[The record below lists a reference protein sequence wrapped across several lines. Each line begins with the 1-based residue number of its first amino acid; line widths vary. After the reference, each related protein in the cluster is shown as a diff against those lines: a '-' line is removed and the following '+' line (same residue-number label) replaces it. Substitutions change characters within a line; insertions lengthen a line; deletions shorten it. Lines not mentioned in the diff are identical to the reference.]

1 MGATAGGA
9 SVVGTKYGLLNQD
22 YILMKRI
29 PRSVDVSRERDSGM
43 ALVHGTAS
51 VSEME
56 GGRGQMIDMDGSI
69 LIAMVLD
76 GHGMLGE
83 VAARVAARAISKEV
97 EGKVFQRVIGKG
109 LSLREYGRRNVEQLI
124 HDAYEKAHKDVL
136 QVYESAPMEY
146 TYPEGSSGQVFE
158 LEEHDA
164 VPRKSSSKK
173 KKGRGTAPKPFIYR
187 NTESSNPSLVEF
199 GTTASV
205 MLVDGDFAVVSHV
218 GDSSIVLAS
227 VEDKFLDGTLM
238 TKPHTGHSV
247 SERFRIG
254 EIICEDEELAD
265 EATVREDGCVEV
277 SNLAGVLSCV
287 ALSMTRAIG
296 HLHLQSYGVVPM
308 PDIKFKDILPEDV
321 CFIIASDGVWD
332 VYTPRQ
338 ASIIVWEALNNG
350 ANPTEAARVLCDKA
364 VELSKLTF
372 GAADNTSAVI
382 VLLGGLYQPK
392 SMPDHANNESSDTLH
407 HYNI

>member
-22 YILMKRI
+22 YIFMKRI
-29 PRSVDVSRERDSGM
+29 PRSAVLSRDGDDGTM
-43 ALVHGTAS
+43 AHMSDKGDDN
-51 VSEME
+51 
-56 GGRGQMIDMDGSI
+56 GQTIETNDSI
-69 LIAMVLD
+69 LLAMVLD

-83 VAARVAARAISKEV
+83 VAARVAGRAISQELETKLF
-97 EGKVFQRVIGKG
+97 GNVIGKG
-109 LSLREYGRRNVEQLI
+109 LTLREYGRRNVEQLI
-124 HDAYEKAHKDVL
+124 HGAFERAHKDVL
-136 QVYESAPMEY
+136 EVYESAPTEY
-146 TYPEGSSGQVFE
+146 TYPEGSDGQVFE
-158 LEEHDA
+158 LEEHRV

-173 KKGRGTAPKPFIYR
+173 KARGPAPKPFIYR
-187 NTESSNPSLVEF
+187 NSKSSITSLVEF

-205 MLVDGDFAVVSHV
+205 VLVDGDFAVVSHV

-227 VEDKFLDGTLM
+227 VEDKFLDGTLI

-254 EIICEDEELAD
+254 EIICEDEELAE
-265 EATVREDGCVEV
+265 EATVREDGYVEV

-296 HLHLQSYGVVPM
+296 HLHLQSYGIIPR
-308 PDIKFKDILPEDV
+308 PDIKIKDILAEDV
-321 CFIIASDGVWD
+321 CFIIASDGIWD

-338 ASIIVWEALNNG
+338 ASIIVWEALTNG
-350 ANPTEAARVLCDKA
+350 ATLTEAARILCDKA
-364 VELSKLTF
+364 VELCKSTF

-382 VLLGGLYQPK
+382 VLLGGPYQPV
-392 SMPDHANNESSDTLH
+392 PLADHDQATNESTSDTLH
-407 HYNI
+407 HYII

>member
-9 SVVGTKYGLLNQD
+9 SAVGTKYGLLNQD
-22 YILMKRI
+22 YIFIKRI
-29 PRSVDVSRERDSGM
+29 PRSMGVAREGDNGVTM
-43 ALVHGTAS
+43 VHGTAT

-56 GGRGQMIDMDGSI
+56 DSGPQMMDTEESM
-69 LIAMVLD
+69 LLAMVLD

-97 EGKVFQRVIGKG
+97 EGQVFENIVGKG
-109 LSLREYGRRNVEQLI
+109 LSLREYGRRNIEQLM
-124 HDAYEKAHKDVL
+124 HVAFENAHKEVL
-136 QVYESAPMEY
+136 DVYESAPVEY

-164 VPRKSSSKK
+164 ATGTPTSK
-173 KKGRGTAPKPFIYR
+173 KKGRGPAPKPLVYR
-187 NTESSNPSLVEF
+187 NNKSDTPSLVEF

-205 MLVDGDFAVVSHV
+205 VLVDGDFAVVAHV
-218 GDSSIVLAS
+218 GDSSIILAS

-265 EATVREDGCVEV
+265 EATVREDGYVEV

-296 HLHLQSYGVVPM
+296 HLHLQSYGVIPR

-338 ASIIVWEALNNG
+338 ASIIIWEALADG
-350 ANPTEAARVLCDKA
+350 ANPTEAARILCDKA

-382 VLLGGLYQPK
+382 VLLGGIYLPK
-392 SMPDHANNESSDTLH
+392 CLPDQANNESSDTPH
-407 HYNI
+407 QYII